1 MKGKKGMNLAAV
13 VVAIVFML
21 VYAVPSIRGAAE
33 VEKCAEQGG
42 RFDFDSAACEHK
54 AH

>member
-1 MKGKKGMNLAAV
+1 MKGKKGMNLVAV
-13 VVAIVFML
+13 VVAIIFML

-42 RFDFDSAACEHK
+42 RYDHQTGICAVG
-54 AH
+54 